1 MSTILVESSPRRRAL
16 WPWLRAVLSRRPEM
30 STEGLALAASLFF
43 TVACNGSFFR
53 AVAASGALDQAS
65 GWQTGICLAV
75 LITALHM
82 ILLLAVLTRWTAK
95 PVLGILF
102 VVTALAVHFMTK
114 YTVFLDADMV
124 GSIVHTDSKE
134 SGELISW
141 SLVPSLVVLG
151 LLPSLLVWR
160 VHIRRRQPVRAILAR
175 IGILTLTILVAAAAA
190 LASYQSLSSLM
201 RNHREMRHL
210 ITPGNYVVALYHV
223 LRRDHAVR
231 NEPRTPIGLGAAV
244 VGRPAGAKPRLLVLV
259 VGETVRAQNWGL
271 NGYARQ
277 TTPRL
282 AVRDPINF
290 PDMHSCGTATEVSLP
305 CMFSPLGRADYDR
318 DRVKHSESMLH
329 VLDHAGIATLWRDN
343 QTGCKG
349 VCDGLPFESFEHA
362 TDTGHCNDEGCLD
375 GVLLADLARVV
386 EEQRGDAV
394 IVLHPLGNHG
404 PSYFKR
410 YPQRLKTF
418 TPACESSDLG
428 RCSRGEIVN
437 AYDNAILATDELLDQ
452 AITFLSAQT
461 SRDTALIYLSDH
473 GESLGE
479 NGLYLHGVPY
489 AIAPETQTRVPMV
502 MWFSPGMLA
511 SRGIDGEC
519 MRTMAKAAASHDN
532 LFHSVLGLMQV
543 QTPEY
548 DPDLDLIGRCAGPTL
563 AHR

>member
-1 MSTILVESSPRRRAL
+1 MSTVFVESSPGRRTPWA
-16 WPWLRAVLSRRPEM
+16 WLRDVLSRRPEV
-30 STEGLALAASLFF
+30 STELLALAASLFF
-43 TVACNGSFFR
+43 TVACNGPFFR

-65 GWQTGICLAV
+65 RWQTGICLAV
-75 LITALHM
+75 LVTALHM

-95 PVLGILF
+95 PVLGVMF
-102 VVTALAVHFMTK
+102 FVTALAVHFMTK

-134 SGELISW
+134 STELISW
-141 SLVPSLVVLG
+141 SLVPSLAVLG
-151 LLPSLLVWR
+151 VLPSVLVWR
-160 VHIRRRQPVRAILAR
+160 VHIRRRKPVRAILVR
-175 IGILTLTILVAAAAA
+175 IGVLVLTILVATVAA
-190 LASYQSLSSLM
+190 LASYQSVSSLM

-231 NEPRTPIGLGAAV
+231 SKPRTPIGLGAAV
-244 VGRPAGAKPRLLVLV
+244 VGRLPGSRPRLLVLV

-271 NGYARQ
+271 NGYERQ

-282 AVRDPINF
+282 SARNPINF
-290 PDMHSCGTATEVSLP
+290 PDVHSCGTATEVSLP

-318 DRVKHSESMLH
+318 RRVKHSESLLH

-362 TDTGHCNDEGCLD
+362 TDIGHCNDEGCLD
-375 GVLLADLARVV
+375 GVLLADLDRVV
-386 EEQRGDAV
+386 AEQHGDAV

-418 TPACESSDLG
+418 MPACESSDLG
-428 RCSRGEIVN
+428 HCSREEIVN
-437 AYDNAILATDELLDQ
+437 AYDNAVLATDELLDQ
-452 AITFLSAQT
+452 AIAFLSAQT
-461 SRDTALIYLSDH
+461 SRDTALIYVSDH

-479 NGLYLHGVPY
+479 NGLYLHGIPY

-519 MRTMAKAAASHDN
+519 MRRTAGAASSHDN

-543 QTPEY
+543 RAPEY
-548 DPDLDLIGRCAGPTL
+548 APDLDLIGRCARAPAPRG
-563 AHR
+563 